1 MKLEQEAQE
10 YLEAKRKQLGI
21 NVDNTWAAFDIL
33 LDDVLLE
40 SEEKTTALQRLYECL
55 MWARLAIKNNK
66 IK

>member
-10 YLEAKRKQLGI
+10 YLEAKSKQL
-21 NVDNTWAAFDIL
+21 NKDVDNTWAAFDIL

-55 MWARLAIKNNK
+55 MWARLDIKNNK